1 MIIDFHTHAFP
12 EAIASRTLASLAAV
26 APIKPHGD
34 GTKASVERNLRASG
48 ADLAVVLNIAT
59 RPGQETTINSVAAQ
73 NDYFVSGKGCTVYF
87 GSVHPKSESALYELS
102 RIKALGLRG
111 VKFHPDY
118 QGFMIDDESAF
129 PLYEKLEK
137 LGLITVFHA
146 GWDPLSPDLVHA
158 PAERCANVARTFPKL
173 KLVFAHFGSL
183 GLYDET
189 EKHLAGKFENVYLD
203 TSCSR
208 GYLDTKQARRIIDA
222 QGPEKILMGSDYP
235 WQTTEDAL
243 CFLSEIGL
251 SDDEKEL
258 ICHQNAARLLGMDA

>member
-1 MIIDFHTHAFP
+1 MILDFHTHAFP

-34 GTKASVERNLRASG
+34 GTKASVERNLRAAG
-48 ADLAVVLNIAT
+48 ANLAVVLNIAT
-59 RPGQETTINSVAAQ
+59 KPGQETTINSTCAA
-73 NDYFVSGKGCTVYF
+73 NDCLLSGKGNTVYF
-87 GSVHPKSESALYELS
+87 GSVHPKSEGALFELS

-118 QGFMIDDESAF
+118 QGFMIDDESVF
-129 PLYEKLEK
+129 PLYEKLEQ
-137 LGLITVFHA
+137 LGLVTVFHA

-158 PAERCANVARTFPKL
+158 PAERCANVAKTFPNL
-173 KLVFAHFGSL
+173 KMVLAHFGSL

-189 EKHLAGKFENVYLD
+189 EQYLAGKFANVYLD

-208 GYLDTKQARRIIDA
+208 GYLDPKQARRIIDA
-222 QGPEKILMGSDYP
+222 QGPDKIILGSDYP

-251 SDDEKEL
+251 SDKEREQ
-258 ICHQNAARLLGMDA
+258 ICYTNGARLLGLEA